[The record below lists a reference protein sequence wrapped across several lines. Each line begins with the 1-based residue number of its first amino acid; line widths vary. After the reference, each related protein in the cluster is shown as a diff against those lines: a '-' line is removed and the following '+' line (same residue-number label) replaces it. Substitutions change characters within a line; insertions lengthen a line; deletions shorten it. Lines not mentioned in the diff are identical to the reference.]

1 MEQQPIGGLLTT
13 KEVVTLTRLSR
24 STLHRLRNAEF
35 GDFPQPCRLGGKR
48 IGWRADD
55 IRQWIDNLPRCGVAT
70 PLENGN
76 YRQKGSGHDCR

>member
-35 GDFPQPCRLGGKR
+35 GDFPQPCRLGSKR

-55 IRQWIDNLPRCGVAT
+55 IRQWIDNLPSCGMT
-70 PLENGN
+70 MPFETGGD
-76 YRQKGSGHDCR
+76 RQKGFGHDPR